1 MNFKMQD
8 KQNQLIER
16 ISDTHL
22 IVGVDIAQ
30 QLHVARAVNFRG
42 IVVGD
47 PLTFE
52 NNEEGFI
59 KLLNWIQDL
68 KRLKNLDAAIVG
80 MEPTGHYWLNLSK
93 WLYNQNIEVV
103 TVNPHLVKRNKEN
116 RDNTQSKS
124 DKKDA
129 LVIADMVKNG
139 YYSFIRPSS
148 ESFEKLRVLMS
159 NRDVIV
165 KRLVMSINQINRWV
179 DVVFPELRQV
189 FKDVS
194 CKGAIAT
201 LRLFPTPDEISSME
215 SLDVMTGWKSLMKRQ
230 PGLKKAQLLINLA
243 KSSIGT
249 GQALD
254 AYKFHLEQL
263 LEEYDLAV
271 KQLERV
277 EQQVKEVLN
286 QIPFAKK
293 LLMIKGIS
301 EISLAGIL
309 GEAGD
314 LSGFSHGNSLLRHA
328 GLHLAEASSG
338 KWKGQIVISKR
349 GRSRLRRFLYLATM
363 SLVMNNPE
371 FKAIHS
377 HNVKVKKIKKMKSI
391 MKLIGKLA
399 RIFVGIARRNESY
412 CPNKV
417 QAINPFSSLGI
428 NNLSSI
434 KCIILKLVNF
444 NFECCLIRRIS
455 NMYGVPGFFNKRAL

>member
-52 NNEEGFI
+52 NNEEGFV
-59 KLLNWIQDL
+59 KLLSWIQNL
-68 KRLKNLDAAIVG
+68 QRLKDLDSTIVG
-80 MEPTGHYWLNLSK
+80 MEPTGHYWINLSK
-93 WLYNQNIEVV
+93 WLDKQNIEVV

-139 YYSFIRPSS
+139 YYSFVRPTS
-148 ESFEKLRVLMS
+148 ESFEKLRVLIS

-165 KRLVMSINQINRWV
+165 KRLVMSINQVNRWV

-189 FKDVS
+189 FKDVT

-201 LRLFPTPDEISSME
+201 LRLFPTPDEISSLE
-215 SLDVMTGWKSLMKRQ
+215 TLDVMRGWKSLMKRQ
-230 PGLKKAQLLINLA
+230 PGPKKAQLLINLA

-277 EQQVKEVLN
+277 EHQVKEVLN
-286 QIPFAKK
+286 KIPFAKK

-377 HNVKVKKIKKMKSI
+377 HNVKVKKMKKMKSI

-417 QAINPFSSLGI
+417 P
-428 NNLSSI
+428 
-434 KCIILKLVNF
+434 V
-444 NFECCLIRRIS
+444 LIPI
-455 NMYGVPGFFNKRAL
+455 AA

>member
-47 PLTFE
+47 PLTFK
-52 NNEEGFI
+52 NNEEGFV
-59 KLLNWIQDL
+59 KLLSWIQNL
-68 KRLKNLDAAIVG
+68 QKLKNLDSTIVG
-80 MEPTGHYWLNLSK
+80 MEPTGHYWINLSK
-93 WLYNQNIEVV
+93 WLDKQNIEVV
-103 TVNPHLVKRNKEN
+103 TVNPYLVKRNKEN

-139 YYSFIRPSS
+139 YYSFVRPTS
-148 ESFEKLRVLMS
+148 ESFEKLRVLIS

-165 KRLVMSINQINRWV
+165 KRLVMSINQVNRWV

-189 FKDVS
+189 FKDVT

-201 LRLFPTPDEISSME
+201 LRLFPTPDEISSLE
-215 SLDVMTGWKSLMKRQ
+215 TLDVMRGWKSLMKRQ
-230 PGLKKAQLLINLA
+230 PGPKKAQLLINLA

-277 EQQVKEVLN
+277 EQQVKEVLYK
-286 QIPFAKK
+286 IPFAKK
-293 LLMIKGIS
+293 ILMIKGIS

-309 GEAGD
+309 GESGD

-371 FKAIHS
+371 FKALHS

-417 QAINPFSSLGI
+417 QVFTPLA
-428 NNLSSI
+428 
-434 KCIILKLVNF
+434 
-444 NFECCLIRRIS
+444 
-455 NMYGVPGFFNKRAL
+455 A

>member
-22 IVGVDIAQ
+22 IVGIDIAQ
-30 QLHVARAVNFRG
+30 QFHVARAVNFRG

-47 PLTFE
+47 PLTFV
-52 NNEEGFI
+52 NNEEGFV
-59 KLLNWIQDL
+59 KLQNWIKKL
-68 KRLKNLDAAIVG
+68 KRLKNLDSTIVG
-80 MEPTGHYWLNLSK
+80 MEPTGHYWKNLSN
-93 WLYNQNIEVV
+93 WLVKQKIEVV

-139 YYSFIRPSS
+139 YYSFVRPSS
-148 ESFEKLRVLMS
+148 ESFEKLRVLIS

-165 KRLVMSINQINRWV
+165 KRLVSSTNQIHRWV
-179 DVVFPELRQV
+179 DIVFPELRQV
-189 FKDVS
+189 FKDVT

-201 LRLFPTPDEISSME
+201 LRLFPIPNEIASVE
-215 SLDVMTGWKSLMKRQ
+215 PLDVMRGWKSLMQRQ
-230 PGLKKAQLLINLA
+230 PGPKKAQLLINLA

-263 LEEYDLAV
+263 LEEYDLAI

-286 QIPFAKK
+286 KIPFARK

-338 KWKGQIVISKR
+338 KWKGQIVLSKR

-371 FKAIHS
+371 FKAIHAY
-377 HNVKVKKIKKMKSI
+377 NVKVKKIKKMKSI
-391 MKLIGKLA
+391 MKLVGKLA
-399 RIFVGIARRNESY
+399 RIFVGIAKRNESY
-412 CPNKV
+412 CANKL
-417 QAINPFSSLGI
+417 QETIPLA
-428 NNLSSI
+428 
-434 KCIILKLVNF
+434 
-444 NFECCLIRRIS
+444 
-455 NMYGVPGFFNKRAL
+455 A

>member
-30 QLHVARAVNFRG
+30 QFHVARAVNFRG

-47 PLTFE
+47 PLTFV
-52 NNEEGFI
+52 NNEEGFV
-59 KLLNWIQDL
+59 KLQNWIEKL
-68 KRLKNLDAAIVG
+68 KRLKNLDSTIVG
-80 MEPTGHYWLNLSK
+80 MEPTGHYWKNLSK
-93 WLYNQNIEVV
+93 WLVKQKIEVV

-139 YYSFIRPSS
+139 YYSFVRPSS
-148 ESFEKLRVLMS
+148 ESFEKLRVLIS

-165 KRLVMSINQINRWV
+165 KRLVSSTNQIHRWV
-179 DVVFPELRQV
+179 DIVFPELRQV
-189 FKDVS
+189 FKDVT

-201 LRLFPTPDEISSME
+201 LRLFPTPNEIASLE
-215 SLDVMTGWKSLMKRQ
+215 PLDVMRGWKSLMQRQ
-230 PGLKKAQLLINLA
+230 PGPKKAQLLINLA
-243 KSSIGT
+243 KFSIGT

-263 LEEYDLAV
+263 LEEYDLAI

-286 QIPFAKK
+286 KIPFASK

-338 KWKGQIVISKR
+338 KWKGQIVLSKR

-371 FKAIHS
+371 FKAIHAY
-377 HNVKVKKIKKMKSI
+377 NVKVKKMKKMKSI
-391 MKLIGKLA
+391 MKLVGKLA
-399 RIFVGIARRNESY
+399 RIFVGIAKRNESY
-412 CPNKV
+412 CANKL
-417 QAINPFSSLGI
+417 QETIPLA
-428 NNLSSI
+428 
-434 KCIILKLVNF
+434 
-444 NFECCLIRRIS
+444 
-455 NMYGVPGFFNKRAL
+455 A

>member
-16 ISDTHL
+16 ISDTHI

-47 PLTFE
+47 PLIFE
-52 NNEEGFI
+52 NNEVGFV
-59 KLLNWIQDL
+59 KLVNWIQNL
-68 KRLKNLDAAIVG
+68 QRLKNLDSAIVG
-80 MEPTGHYWLNLSK
+80 MEPTGHYWINLSK
-93 WLYNQNIEVV
+93 WLDKQNIEVV

-139 YYSFIRPSS
+139 YYSFVRPPS
-148 ESFEKLRVLMS
+148 ESFEKLRVLIS

-165 KRLVMSINQINRWV
+165 KRLVSSSNQVNRWV
-179 DVVFPELRQV
+179 DIVFPELRQV
-189 FKDVS
+189 FKDVT

-201 LRLFPTPDEISSME
+201 LRLFPTPDEISSMQP
-215 SLDVMTGWKSLMKRQ
+215 LDVMRGWKSLMKRQ
-230 PGLKKAQLLINLA
+230 PGAKKAQLLIQLA

-277 EQQVKEVLN
+277 EQQVKEVLYK
-286 QIPFAKK
+286 IPFAKK

-371 FKAIHS
+371 FKAVHTN
-377 HNVKVKKIKKMKSI
+377 NVKVKKLKKMKSI

-417 QAINPFSSLGI
+417 Q
-428 NNLSSI
+428 
-434 KCIILKLVNF
+434 
-444 NFECCLIRRIS
+444 ELI
-455 NMYGVPGFFNKRAL
+455 PLAA

>member
-1 MNFKMQD
+1 MNFKMQN

-30 QLHVARAVNFRG
+30 QFHVAQAVNYRG

-52 NNEEGFI
+52 NNEEGFV
-59 KLLNWIQDL
+59 KLVNWIQDL
-68 KRLKNLDAAIVG
+68 KRLKNLDSTIVG
-80 MEPTGHYWLNLSK
+80 MEPTGHYWINLSK
-93 WLYNQNIEVV
+93 WLYNQRIDVV

-139 YYSFIRPSS
+139 YYSLIRPSS
-148 ESFEKLRVLMS
+148 ELFEKLRVLMS

-165 KRLVMSINQINRWV
+165 KRLVMSTNQINRWV
-179 DVVFPELRQV
+179 DIVFPELRHV

-201 LRLFPTPDEISSME
+201 LRLFPTPDEIASME
-215 SLDVMTGWKSLMKRQ
+215 PLDIMAGWKSLMKRQ
-230 PGLKKAQLLINLA
+230 PGAKKAQLLIKLA

-277 EQQVKEVLN
+277 EQQVKEVLYK
-286 QIPFAKK
+286 IPFAKK

-309 GEAGD
+309 GESGD

-338 KWKGQIVISKR
+338 KWKGQIVLSKR

-417 QAINPFSSLGI
+417 QV
-428 NNLSSI
+428 SI
-434 KCIILKLVNF
+434 PL
-444 NFECCLIRRIS
+444 
-455 NMYGVPGFFNKRAL
+455 AA

>member
-1 MNFKMQD
+1 MKFKMQD

-16 ISDTHL
+16 ISDNHL
-22 IVGVDIAQ
+22 VVGVDIAQ

-47 PLTFE
+47 PLAFE
-52 NNEEGFI
+52 NNEDGFASLLKWMD
-59 KLLNWIQDL
+59 KLQRLN
-68 KRLKNLDAAIVG
+68 KLDAAIVG
-80 MEPTGHYWLNLSK
+80 MEPTGHYWINLSK
-93 WLYNQNIEVV
+93 WLFKQGIEVV

-139 YYSFIRPSS
+139 YYAFVRNTS
-148 ESFEKLRVLMS
+148 ESFEILRVLMS
-159 NRDVIV
+159 NRDVVV
-165 KRLVMSINQINRWV
+165 KRLVSTINQLNRWV
-179 DVVFPELRQV
+179 DIVFPELRQV
-189 FKDVS
+189 FKDITG
-194 CKGAIAT
+194 KGAIAT
-201 LRLFPTPDEISSME
+201 LRLFPSPME
-215 SLDVMTGWKSLMKRQ
+215 LRSLKSHDVVSGWKSIMKRQ
-230 PGLKKAQLLINLA
+230 PGLKKAQLLLQLA
-243 KSSIGT
+243 RKSVGT
-249 GQALD
+249 RQALE

-271 KQLERV
+271 LQLERV
-277 EQQVKEVLN
+277 EQEVKDVLK

-293 LLMIKGIS
+293 LLAIKGIS

-338 KWKGQIVISKR
+338 KWKGQMVISKR

-363 SLVMNNPE
+363 SLVMNNTE
-371 FKAIHS
+371 FRAIHT
-377 HNVKVKKIKKMKSI
+377 HNVKVKKMKKMKSI
-391 MKLIGKLA
+391 MKLVGKLA

-412 CPNKV
+412 CADKV
-417 QAINPFSSLGI
+417 QPITE
-428 NNLSSI
+428 
-434 KCIILKLVNF
+434 LV
-444 NFECCLIRRIS
+444 
-455 NMYGVPGFFNKRAL
+455 A

>member
-52 NNEEGFI
+52 NNEEGFV
-59 KLLNWIQDL
+59 KLLSWIQNL
-68 KRLKNLDAAIVG
+68 QKLKNLDSTIVG
-80 MEPTGHYWLNLSK
+80 MEPTGHYWINLSK
-93 WLYNQNIEVV
+93 WLDKQNIEVV

-179 DVVFPELRQV
+179 DIVFPELRQV

-201 LRLFPTPDEISSME
+201 LRLFPTPNQISSME
-215 SLDVMTGWKSLMKRQ
+215 PLDVMRGWKSLMKRQ
-230 PGLKKAQLLINLA
+230 PGPKKAQLLINLA

-249 GQALD
+249 EQALD
-254 AYKFHLEQL
+254 AYKLHLEQL

-277 EQQVKEVLN
+277 EQQVKEVLYK
-286 QIPFAKK
+286 IPFAKK

-309 GEAGD
+309 GESGD

-417 QAINPFSSLGI
+417 QV
-428 NNLSSI
+428 SI
-434 KCIILKLVNF
+434 PL
-444 NFECCLIRRIS
+444 
-455 NMYGVPGFFNKRAL
+455 AA

>member
-52 NNEEGFI
+52 NNEEGFV
-59 KLLNWIQDL
+59 KLLSWIQNL
-68 KRLKNLDAAIVG
+68 QKLKNLDSTIVG
-80 MEPTGHYWLNLSK
+80 MEPTGHYWINLSK

-179 DVVFPELRQV
+179 DIVFPELRQV

-201 LRLFPTPDEISSME
+201 LRLFPTPNQISSME
-215 SLDVMTGWKSLMKRQ
+215 PLDVMRGWKSLMKRQ
-230 PGLKKAQLLINLA
+230 PGPKKAQLLINLA

-254 AYKFHLEQL
+254 AYTFHLEQL

-286 QIPFAKK
+286 KIPFAKK

-309 GEAGD
+309 GESGD

-417 QAINPFSSLGI
+417 Q
-428 NNLSSI
+428 
-434 KCIILKLVNF
+434 V
-444 NFECCLIRRIS
+444 
-455 NMYGVPGFFNKRAL
+455 

>member
-1 MNFKMQD
+1 MKFKMQD

-16 ISDTHL
+16 ISEKHL
-22 IVGVDIAQ
+22 VVGVDIAQ

-52 NNEEGFI
+52 NSEDGFASLLKWMD
-59 KLLNWIQDL
+59 KLQRLNKL
-68 KRLKNLDAAIVG
+68 EVAIVG
-80 MEPTGHYWLNLSK
+80 MEPTGHYWINLSK
-93 WLYNQNIEVV
+93 WLFKQGIEVV

-129 LVIADMVKNG
+129 LVIADMVNNG
-139 YYSFIRPSS
+139 YYSFVRDTS
-148 ESFEKLRVLMS
+148 ESFEILRVLMS
-159 NRDVIV
+159 NRDVVV
-165 KRLVMSINQINRWV
+165 KRLVSTINQLNRWV
-179 DVVFPELRQV
+179 DIVFPELRQV
-189 FKDVS
+189 FKDITA
-194 CKGAIAT
+194 KGAIAT
-201 LRLFPTPDEISSME
+201 LRLFPSPMELRSLKPD
-215 SLDVMTGWKSLMKRQ
+215 DVVSGWKSIMKRQ
-230 PGLKKAQLLINLA
+230 PGLRKAQLLLQLA
-243 KSSIGT
+243 RKSVGT
-249 GQALD
+249 RQALE

-271 KQLERV
+271 LQLERV
-277 EQQVKEVLN
+277 EQEVKDVLK

-293 LLMIKGIS
+293 LLAIKGIS

-363 SLVMNNPE
+363 SLVMNNTE
-371 FKAIHS
+371 FRAIHS
-377 HNVKVKKIKKMKSI
+377 LNVKVKKMKKMKSI
-391 MKLIGKLA
+391 MKLVGKLA
-399 RIFVGIARRNESY
+399 RIFVGIARRNEAY
-412 CPNKV
+412 CADKV
-417 QAINPFSSLGI
+417 QPITE
-428 NNLSSI
+428 
-434 KCIILKLVNF
+434 LV
-444 NFECCLIRRIS
+444 
-455 NMYGVPGFFNKRAL
+455 A

>member
-30 QLHVARAVNFRG
+30 QFHVARAVNFRG

-52 NNEEGFI
+52 NNEEGFV
-59 KLLNWIQDL
+59 KLLNWIQNL
-68 KRLKNLDAAIVG
+68 KKLKNLDSTIVG
-80 MEPTGHYWLNLSK
+80 MEPTGHYWINLSK
-93 WLYNQNIEVV
+93 WLYKQNIEVV

-139 YYSFIRPSS
+139 YYSFVRPSS
-148 ESFEKLRVLMS
+148 ESFEKLRVLIS

-189 FKDVS
+189 FKDVT

-215 SLDVMTGWKSLMKRQ
+215 SLDVMRGWKSLMKRQ
-230 PGLKKAQLLINLA
+230 PGPKKAQLLINLA

-286 QIPFAKK
+286 KIPFAKK

-371 FKAIHS
+371 FKAVHS

-399 RIFVGIARRNESY
+399 RIFVGIAQRNESY

-417 QAINPFSSLGI
+417 Q
-428 NNLSSI
+428 
-434 KCIILKLVNF
+434 V
-444 NFECCLIRRIS
+444 
-455 NMYGVPGFFNKRAL
+455 